1 MYNHQIK
8 DADSMKI
15 YGIEKEKISVES
27 YEVTKSLFADSVDM
41 MQDQQIIQ
49 KQPLK
54 DVLHNEALAL

>member
-27 YEVTKSLFADSVDM
+27 YEVTRSLLADSFDTT
-41 MQDQQIIQ
+41 QDQQIINIQ
-49 KQPLK
+49 KQPLI
-54 DVLHNEALAL
+54 DALQ